1 LLALLAGLRKD
12 AAMDTDDVKAAAREA
27 NDHPALETAAR
38 LGYATSGVVHLLI
51 GWLAIQVALE
61 NGQKSADQSGALQ
74 ALTANPLGRVVL
86 WLAVVGFLGLAVWQ
100 VSEVIIGRGQASD
113 RLKAAGKAVVY
124 AVLAVSAFTYAKGG
138 SGSSSS
144 QQSVDF
150 TASLMSKPAGRW
162 LVGAVGVAV
171 IVVGAYHVYKGYQKK
186 FLEDLRSHPGQWVVY
201 AGRFGYMAKGVALA
215 VVGFLF
221 VLAGLHTEADEAT
234 GLDGALHRLKD
245 APYGVVLLVVVAL
258 GFVSFAVYSFA
269 RARYAKV

>member
-1 LLALLAGLRKD
+1 
-12 AAMDTDDVKAAAREA
+12 MDTNDVRSAAVRA
-27 NDHPALETAAR
+27 NDHPAVENAAR

-74 ALTANPLGRVVL
+74 SLAENPIGRGVL
-86 WLAVVGFLGLAVWQ
+86 WLAVLGFLGLAVWQ
-100 VSEVIIGRGQASD
+100 VGEVIIGRGETSD
-113 RLKAAGKAVVY
+113 RFKAAAKAVLY
-124 AVLAVSAFTYAKGG
+124 AVLAFSAFTYAKGTA
-138 SGSSSS
+138 GSSSS

-150 TASLMSKPAGRW
+150 TASLMAKPAGRW

-171 IVVGAYHVYKGYQKK
+171 IGVGGYHVYKGYKKK
-186 FLEDLRSHPGQWVVY
+186 FLEDLRSHPGQWAVR

-215 VVGFLF
+215 VVGLLF

-245 APYGVVLLVVVAL
+245 APFGVVVLLVVAL